1 MEIKIINNMLERKVR
16 QSLMEIKEQ
25 KDRNLIK
32 ETLVKNRLLVL
43 VEHIKDE
50 DEFNRLSENEKSQLT
65 FNILQEL
72 SYLQNSGLLSE
83 QDLGGALKSVFGG
96 FFGNATE
103 TFFEPLLG
111 KIVKPLFGEG
121 FMSNFIIS
129 YLTKRPSEV
138 IRSMSDCKLMTKL
151 LAESVVE
158 GMVMSLQNQK
168 GFNAPGYSF
177 LRNTLGDAIE
187 GTEFA
192 RGIENSLSSSVCG
205 LFSKFTNNAK
215 KVEAKLKTS

>member
-1 MEIKIINNMLERKVR
+1 MLERKVR

-25 KDRNLIK
+25 KEKYLIEQK
-32 ETLVKNRLLVL
+32 IVKNRLLVI

-129 YLTKRPSEV
+129 YLTKRQSEV
-138 IRSMSDCKLMTKL
+138 IKSMSDCKLMTKL
-151 LAESVVE
+151 ITESVVE
-158 GMVMSLQNQK
+158 GTVMSLQQQK
-168 GFNAPGYSF
+168 GFDSQGYSL
-177 LRNTLGDAIE
+177 LRNSLGNAIE
-187 GTEFA
+187 GNEFA
-192 RGIENSLSSSVCG
+192 MNIENGLSKPICE
-205 LFSKFTNNAK
+205 LFDKFTENAK
-215 KVEAKLKTS
+215 RIEAKLRTP

>member
-1 MEIKIINNMLERKVR
+1 MLERKVR

-25 KDRNLIK
+25 KEKYLIEQK
-32 ETLVKNRLLVL
+32 IVKNRLLVI

-138 IRSMSDCKLMTKL
+138 IRSMSDCKLMTTL
-151 LAESVVE
+151 ISQSVVE
-158 GMVMSLQNQK
+158 
-168 GFNAPGYSF
+168 
-177 LRNTLGDAIE
+177 
-187 GTEFA
+187 
-192 RGIENSLSSSVCG
+192 
-205 LFSKFTNNAK
+205 
-215 KVEAKLKTS
+215 

>member
-1 MEIKIINNMLERKVR
+1 MLERKVR
-16 QSLMEIKEQ
+16 QSLIEIKEQ

-32 ETLVKNRLLVL
+32 ETLVKTRLLVL

-129 YLTKRPSEV
+129 YLTKRQSEV
-138 IRSMSDCKLMTKL
+138 IKSMSDCKLMTKL
-151 LAESVVE
+151 ITESVVE
-158 GMVMSLQNQK
+158 GTVMSLQQQK
-168 GFNAPGYSF
+168 GFDSQGYSL
-177 LRNTLGDAIE
+177 LRNSLGNAIE
-187 GTEFA
+187 GNEFA
-192 RGIENSLSSSVCG
+192 INIENGLSKPICE
-205 LFSKFTNNAK
+205 LFDKFTENAK
-215 KVEAKLKTS
+215 RIESKLRTP

>member
-1 MEIKIINNMLERKVR
+1 MLERKVR

-25 KDRNLIK
+25 KEKYLIEQK
-32 ETLVKNRLLVL
+32 IVKNRLLVI

-129 YLTKRPSEV
+129 YLTKRQSEV
-138 IRSMSDCKLMTKL
+138 IKSMSDCKLMTKL
-151 LAESVVE
+151 ITESVVE
-158 GMVMSLQNQK
+158 GTVMSLQQQK
-168 GFNAPGYSF
+168 GFDSQGYSL
-177 LRNTLGDAIE
+177 LRNSLGNAIE
-187 GTEFA
+187 GNEFA
-192 RGIENSLSSSVCG
+192 INIENGLSKPICE
-205 LFSKFTNNAK
+205 LFDKFTENAK
-215 KVEAKLKTS
+215 RIEAKLRTP

>member
-1 MEIKIINNMLERKVR
+1 MLERKVR

-25 KDRNLIK
+25 KEKYLIEQK
-32 ETLVKNRLLVL
+32 IVKNRLLVI

-129 YLTKRPSEV
+129 YLTKRQSEV
-138 IRSMSDCKLMTKL
+138 IKSMSDCKLMTKL
-151 LAESVVE
+151 ITESVVE
-158 GMVMSLQNQK
+158 GTVMSLQQQK
-168 GFNAPGYSF
+168 GFDSQGYSL
-177 LRNTLGDAIE
+177 LRNSLGNAIE
-187 GTEFA
+187 GNEFA
-192 RGIENSLSSSVCG
+192 INIENGLSKPICE
-205 LFSKFTNNAK
+205 LFDKFTENAK
-215 KVEAKLKTS
+215 RIESKLRTP